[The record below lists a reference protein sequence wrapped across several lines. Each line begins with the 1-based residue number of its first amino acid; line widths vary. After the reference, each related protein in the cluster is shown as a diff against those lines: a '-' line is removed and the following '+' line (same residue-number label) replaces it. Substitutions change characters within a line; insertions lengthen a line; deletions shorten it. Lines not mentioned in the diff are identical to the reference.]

1 MSNRIRIATRQSKLA
16 LWQAN
21 FIRDRLLEAHDDLEV
36 ELVGMTTQGDRWLSS
51 PLSEVGGKGLFVKE
65 LEAAM
70 LEDKADIAV
79 HSMKDVP
86 AVLPEGFDLPVIAF
100 RDAVEDVLISPVG
113 SLQELPRG
121 ARVGSSSLRRQA
133 QLLAVRPDLDVQPIR
148 GNVDTRLQKLHDGNY
163 DAIVLARAGLN
174 RLELSVD
181 GVHVLPINISLPAPG
196 QAALGVECHVDSPV
210 RQYLLALAD
219 EDVARCVR
227 SERAV
232 SAGFGADCSLP
243 IAAYATLDQ
252 DEIVL
257 DALIADASG
266 ERILKASSRGL
277 NPEDVGNEV
286 VEQLYQAG
294 AQSVL
299 DSLA

>member
-1 MSNRIRIATRQSKLA
+1 MSNLIRIATRQSKLA

-21 FIRDRLLEAHDDLEV
+21 FIRDQLLKAYESLEV
-36 ELVGMTTQGDRWLSS
+36 ELVGITTQGDRWLDS

-86 AVLPEGFDLPVIAF
+86 AILPEGFELPVIAF
-100 RDAVEDVLISPVG
+100 RDAVEDVLISRSG
-113 SLQELPRG
+113 SLDELPQN

-133 QLLAVRPDLDVQPIR
+133 QLLAIRPDLDVRPIR
-148 GNVDTRLQKLHDGNY
+148 GNVDTRLQKLHDGDY
-163 DAIVLARAGLN
+163 DAIVLAQAGLN

-181 GVHVLPINISLPAPG
+181 GTHILPVELSLPAPG
-196 QAALGVECHVDSPV
+196 QAALGIECHRDSPV
-210 RQYLLALAD
+210 RELLMVLVDAD
-219 EDVARCVR
+219 VERCVR
-227 SERAV
+227 AERAV

-243 IAAYATLDQ
+243 IAAYARLDT
-252 DEIVL
+252 DNIRLE
-257 DALIADASG
+257 ALIADASG
-266 ERILKASSRGL
+266 ERILKASGEGSD
-277 NPEDVGNEV
+277 PELLGQEV
-286 VEQLYQAG
+286 VQQLYAAG

-299 DSLA
+299 DSLG